1 MKLVMTKYRMSLL
14 ISASFIIIGGTL
26 TGYRPPSQEVMAQHH
41 GAPPPAAAIGDR
53 KLVLDMQT
61 EPTNITQG
69 DDLLMTI
76 GFLDEGRKTNIQH
89 VTFRMDISKDGK
101 HLLSDFFHDHNGEV
115 RLMFKDKGSS
125 SSSPTIGGNQD
136 VLTNAWIADPGSPIM
151 ISGPIFN
158 QSGTYNIGL
167 ELTTIDND
175 KTDLAEPLEY
185 HFDVNVS

>member
-1 MKLVMTKYRMSLL
+1 MMKYRMSLL

-26 TGYRPPSQEVMAQHH
+26 TGYQPPSQEVMAQHH

-76 GFLDEGRKTNIQH
+76 GFLDEGKNANIQH

-115 RLMFKDKGSS
+115 RLKFKDKGSS

>member
-1 MKLVMTKYRMSLL
+1 
-14 ISASFIIIGGTL
+14 
-26 TGYRPPSQEVMAQHH
+26 MAQHH

-76 GFLDEGRKTNIQH
+76 GFLDEGKNANIQH

-125 SSSPTIGGNQD
+125 SSSPTIGGNQRCAYKRMD
-136 VLTNAWIADPGSPIM
+136 SNPGSPIM
-151 ISGPIFN
+151 ISGLYI
-158 QSGTYNIGL
+158 QSKWYIL
-167 ELTTIDND
+167 I
-175 KTDLAEPLEY
+175 
-185 HFDVNVS
+185 

>member
-1 MKLVMTKYRMSLL
+1 MSLL

-26 TGYRPPSQEVMAQHH
+26 TGYQQPSQKVMAQHH

-61 EPTNITQG
+61 ELANITQG

-76 GFLDEGRKTNIQH
+76 GFLDEGKNANIQH

-151 ISGPIFN
+151 ITGPIFN
-158 QSGTYNIGL
+158 RSGTYNLGL

-175 KTDLAEPLEY
+175 KTDLAVPLEY
-185 HFDVNVS
+185 HFDVNVL

>member
-1 MKLVMTKYRMSLL
+1 M
-14 ISASFIIIGGTL
+14 
-26 TGYRPPSQEVMAQHH
+26 
-41 GAPPPAAAIGDR
+41 
-53 KLVLDMQT
+53 VLDMQT

-76 GFLDEGRKTNIQH
+76 GFLDEGKNANIQH

-115 RLMFKDKGSS
+115 RLKFKDKGSS

-136 VLTNAWIADPGSPIM
+136 VLTNAWIADLGSPIM